1 MTTGGP
7 DAFAQVVSF
16 LSFGAVAVALL
27 FVWRQSLPGRLRL
40 FTVQSVL
47 LAGLAGAV
55 ASFTGKRE
63 LWLVA
68 LAVLGVKAWLVPR
81 VLRRVAP
88 ALPRPTG
95 RVPSPVGLLLGAGAL
110 IVVAYAVMLPVAAGS
125 RLPTAGSLPLGLAVS
140 LLGLL
145 VCVSA
150 RRALTQILGF
160 LVFEN
165 GVFMLALLAT
175 YGLPGVVEIGVFLD
189 LLVAVLIATAVLG
202 EIEVSFASTD
212 VDRLRELRG

>member
-1 MTTGGP
+1 MTASGP

-16 LSFGAVAVALL
+16 LSFAAVAAALL

-40 FTVQSVL
+40 FTAQSVL

-55 ASFTGKRE
+55 AAFTGKRE

-88 ALPRPTG
+88 ALPRPSG
-95 RVPSPVGLLLGAGAL
+95 RVPSPVALLLGAGAL

-212 VDRLRELRG
+212 IDRLRELRG

>member
-1 MTTGGP
+1 MTAGGP

-16 LSFGAVAVALL
+16 LSFAAVAVALL

-40 FTVQSVL
+40 FTVQSAL
-47 LAGLAGAV
+47 LAALAGAV
-55 ASFTGKRE
+55 AAFTGKRE

-68 LAVLGVKAWLVPR
+68 LAVLGVKGWLVPR

-88 ALPRPTG
+88 ALPRPSG
-95 RVPSPVGLLLGAGAL
+95 RVPSPVALLLAAGVL